1 MKLRCITVAALLAI
15 SLAGPLGGQTSDSAG
30 EALQKLERQWAAA
43 AVKGDAGPL
52 QAMVVEDWTL
62 TNPVGQI
69 VPKSVLVEKIKDGSL
84 KIESLDYANMKVRMY
99 GDTGIVT
106 GRMTIKATWDGSDV
120 GGEYA
125 FTDTFVKQGGK
136 WQEVASQV
144 TRIEG

>member
-1 MKLRCITVAALLAI
+1 MKLRSVMIAALLAI
-15 SLAGPLGGQTSDSAG
+15 SLAGPLSGQTSDITG
-30 EALQKLERQWAAA
+30 DVLQKMERQWAAA

-52 QAMVVEDWTL
+52 QAMTVEDWTL

-84 KIESLDYANMKVRMY
+84 KIESLDYANMKVRTY

-106 GRMTIKATWDGSDV
+106 GRMTIKASWDGSDV

-125 FTDTFVKQGGK
+125 FTDTFVKQAGK